1 MLSLS
6 RSPFKKP
13 EEPPSAKVKRTLT
26 VLGFLALLAFWSIN
40 ASPAVDVRDNAM
52 EARGHL
58 VPLEAAPVRPAG
70 GGMAN
75 ASVVVAKA
83 DDSSIAIASSSS
95 AQAGSAV
102 DASVQVSSSSSSS
115 SSSSRNSSSSSNA
128 SQLLN

>member
-1 MLSLS
+1 
-6 RSPFKKP
+6 
-13 EEPPSAKVKRTLT
+13 VKRTLT

-70 GGMAN
+70 GGI
-75 ASVVVAKA
+75 VVAKA

-95 AQAGSAV
+95 AQAGSAL
-102 DASVQVSSSSSSS
+102 DASVQVSSSSSS